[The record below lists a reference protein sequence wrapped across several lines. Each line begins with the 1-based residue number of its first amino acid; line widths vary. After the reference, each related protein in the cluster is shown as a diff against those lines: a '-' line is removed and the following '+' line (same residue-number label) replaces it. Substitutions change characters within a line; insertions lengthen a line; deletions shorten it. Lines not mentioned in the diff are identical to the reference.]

1 MKQTAT
7 EEPTPEHLLQLLDA
21 ELARQREENTGPG
34 RNRTMFLVGGVLFI
48 VIAAGAA
55 LFVLMQ
61 MLSDLER
68 APRQASTEPQVRET
82 SGKF

>member
-1 MKQTAT
+1 
-7 EEPTPEHLLQLLDA
+7 
-21 ELARQREENTGPG
+21 
-34 RNRTMFLVGGVLFI
+34 MFLVGGVLFI

>member
-1 MKQTAT
+1 MKQIATA
-7 EEPTPEHLLQLLDA
+7 EPTPEHLLQMLDA
-21 ELARQREENTGPG
+21 ELAAQRGEHARPG

-48 VIAAGAA
+48 VIAAGTA

-68 APRQASTEPQVRET
+68 APRQVSAESRVHGT

>member
-1 MKQTAT
+1 MKQIAT
-7 EEPTPEHLLQLLDA
+7 EESTPAHLLKMLDA
-21 ELARQREENTGPG
+21 ELALQRGENARPG

-68 APRQASTEPQVRET
+68 APRQASAGPQVQET
-82 SGKF
+82 GGKF

>member
-1 MKQTAT
+1 MKQIAT
-7 EEPTPEHLLQLLDA
+7 EEPTPEHLLQMLDA
-21 ELARQREENTGPG
+21 ELALQRAGNTNPG

-68 APRQASTEPQVRET
+68 APRQASTEPQVRE
-82 SGKF
+82 SAGKF

>member
-1 MKQTAT
+1 MKQIAT
-7 EEPTPEHLLQLLDA
+7 EEPTPEHLLQMLDST
-21 ELARQREENTGPG
+21 LALQRAGNANRG
-34 RNRTMFLVGGVLFI
+34 RGRTAFLVGGVLFI

-61 MLSDLER
+61 MLADLER

-82 SGKF
+82 RGKF